1 MKINP
6 LGLISFVNTLIR
18 ELIINELNNLTR

>member
-6 LGLISFVNTLIR
+6 LGLISFVNRLIR

>member
-6 LGLISFVNTLIR
+6 LGLISFVNRLIT
-18 ELIINELNNLTR
+18 ELIINELNKITR

>member
-6 LGLISFVNTLIR
+6 LGLISFVNTLIT